1 MFEYVLAIVF
11 LYIGWSF
18 ICLELNHRDASS
30 MRIPL
35 VRIPVDPL
43 NVFFM
48 ILEPHLFKLID
59 VLPQSLVPQFVRY
72 MRRGWF
78 FLDKSDSHL
87 RFGPIWACVT
97 PRGIHIQICDSEAIH
112 DMFNRRY
119 DFIRPVEN
127 YSMFDDDDARIG
139 MRLLTRCR
147 AFGSIRSL
155 YQHC

>member
-1 MFEYVLAIVF
+1 MFEYLLAILF
-11 LYIGWSF
+11 LYIGWCF

-35 VRIPVDPL
+35 VRIPIDPL

-59 VLPQSLVPQFVRY
+59 VLPQSLIPHFVRY

-97 PRGIHIQICDSEAIH
+97 PRGIHIQVCDSEAIH
-112 DMFNRRY
+112 DIFDRRY

-127 YSMFDDDDARIG
+127 YSMFSDDDARIG
-139 MRLLTRCR
+139 KRLLTRCR
-147 AFGSIRSL
+147 ASGSIRSL
-155 YQHC
+155 Y